1 MLSTASNETGAPR
14 SFPGRGA
21 KLRVGTESPST
32 LSPALIEGG
41 APGPT
46 CRRTLFRKFVNWVVQ
61 ARSHRV
67 LCLLSGLWLINGFD
81 VVLTVL
87 AHRQG
92 MLHESNPIA
101 AQLLPLGAF
110 ALLVYKV
117 ILVTFASTVLI
128 IYRSRLIAEIA
139 ATGTLLI
146 YTLVALQW
154 RLCYE
159 MYVLSNTGNP
169 HIDDIEAVNLSSVLS
184 HMPPL

>member
-1 MLSTASNETGAPR
+1 MLSTASNETGTPR
-14 SFPGRGA
+14 SFSARGA
-21 KLRVGTESPST
+21 ELHLERASAST
-32 LSPALIEGG
+32 SSPALTEDGT
-41 APGPT
+41 AGPT

-81 VVLTVL
+81 VTLTVL

-101 AQLLPLGAF
+101 AQLLPHGAL
-110 ALLVYKV
+110 ALLVYKI

-159 MYVLSNTGNP
+159 LYVLSSTGNP
-169 HIDDIEAVNLSSVLS
+169 HIDDIEAVGLSSVLS